1 MKTTSLS
8 RHSYP
13 DITPMPPNTHRV
25 SPDISEPCTEEKI
38 FNAACSVFFQKGF
51 DGTRMRDI
59 AAEARINI
67 SMLHYYYRS
76 KEHLFSLVLS
86 KAFENIYQHI
96 LEIVRKDTSVM
107 EKIRGFI
114 EVYVDFFM
122 QYPHLPR
129 FLLNEVALRKE
140 LPSLNTHHMQ
150 VISEVFQTIDRQL
163 QIAGQKKLIRPVSS
177 HHLVLN
183 IISLSIFPFLAQPVT
198 TKILKFTP
206 QEYQTLLADRKEE
219 IISFV
224 THALRP

>member
-1 MKTTSLS
+1 MNPHTYCISSK
-8 RHSYP
+8 
-13 DITPMPPNTHRV
+13 V
-25 SPDISEPCTEEKI
+25 SESCTEEKI
-38 FNAACSVFFQKGF
+38 FNAACSVFFRKGF

-59 AAEARINI
+59 AAEAHINI

-86 KAFENIYQHI
+86 KALDNIYQHI
-96 LEIVRKDTSVM
+96 LDIVRKDTSVM

-114 EVYVDFFM
+114 EVYADFFM

-140 LPSLNTHHMQ
+140 LPVLNSHHMQ
-150 VISEVFQTIDRQL
+150 VISEVFHTVDRQL
-163 QIAGQKKLIRPVSS
+163 QIAIQEKLIRPVSS

-198 TKILKFTP
+198 TKILHFTP
-206 QEYQTLLADRKEE
+206 QEYQTLLAGRKEE

-224 THALRP
+224 THALKP